1 MKPPVFE
8 IEPPD
13 LGPWRT
19 GNTGTAG
26 VWRFAA
32 TAPGRHVLLTALIH
46 GNELCGAWALRDL
59 LATGVRPRRG
69 TLSLAF
75 ANLDAFDRFD
85 PGDPHASR
93 YVHTDMN
100 RLWGGLSW
108 RRDVAAHG
116 AEHRRVLEL
125 LPHVEASDWLLDLH
139 SMHEPGPPLALVGP
153 MPHQAER
160 ARALGLSALCVAD
173 QGHRAGVRMRDHG
186 RYGNP
191 NAADAFALLLE
202 CGYHGAQSAVDVARD
217 ALARFLVHA
226 GTLDRSDLPT
236 SWWREEIT
244 DATPLLDVTHAVTVA
259 PGAAPRFAAPWRC
272 GEVVEQAGTLIGWSG
287 DEPVLTP
294 YDRCW
299 LVMPSLAHAVPGATL
314 VRFARERAG
323 P

>member
-1 MKPPVFE
+1 VKPPVFE

-26 VWRFAA
+26 VWRFTA

-59 LATGVRPRRG
+59 LAAGVRPRRG

-100 RLWGGLSW
+100 RLWGELPW
-108 RRDVAAHG
+108 RRDVPAQG
-116 AEHRRVLEL
+116 VEHRRVLEL

-153 MPHQAER
+153 LPHQAEQ

-186 RYGNP
+186 RYGDP
-191 NAADAFALLLE
+191 HATDRFALLVE
-202 CGYHGAQSAVDVARD
+202 CGYHGAREAVDVARD
-217 ALARFLVHA
+217 AIARFLVQA
-226 GTLDRSDLPT
+226 GVVERADLPS
-236 SWWREEIT
+236 SWWRERG
-244 DATPLLDVTHAVTVA
+244 DARSPLLEVTHTVTVT
-259 PGAAPRFAAPWRC
+259 PGPPPRFAQRWQCGDVIERC
-272 GEVVEQAGTLIGWSG
+272 GTLIGWSG
-287 DEPVLTP
+287 GDPVRTP
-294 YDRCW
+294 YDHCW
-299 LVMPSLAHAVPGATL
+299 LVMPTLVHAAPGATL
-314 VRFARERAG
+314 VRLARELHD
-323 P
+323 